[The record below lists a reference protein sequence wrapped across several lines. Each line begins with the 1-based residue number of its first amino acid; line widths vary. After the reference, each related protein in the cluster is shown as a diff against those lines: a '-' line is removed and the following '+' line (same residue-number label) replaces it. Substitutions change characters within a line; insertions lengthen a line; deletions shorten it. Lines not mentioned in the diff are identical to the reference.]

1 VRLGQADHI
10 NELHQVFDLAMSD
23 EISAWDLNA
32 DSQWI
37 RTTSGPSG
45 QLADYQD
52 MLMQRTLEKKKL
64 R

>member
-1 VRLGQADHI
+1 M
-10 NELHQVFDLAMSD
+10 NELHEVFDLAMSD
-23 EISAWDLNA
+23 EISAWDLNS

-45 QLADYQD
+45 HLADYQD